1 LTKLQEL
8 QQRRL
13 AVSEQLTDIGKA
25 GFKNE
30 DERKRF
36 DALQI
41 EAKGLG
47 DDIARLE
54 AASTLEGELRQT
66 QRPLNGPINPSQDE
80 TSEQRW
86 NRLRAE
92 KKTAKRARQL
102 TERAEKAAFRLWA
115 LTGAAHPLLRGNQ
128 MNADSPEVKRLM
140 TELRTFRADPSV
152 IPPAVGPTFP
162 NWTPGQGIG
171 SPVASIPT
179 SVFVPQGFIYDIEI
193 ALKAIGNFISA
204 ADDIPT
210 STGAPLPYPTSND
223 VTVEAEIVGEG
234 QTVSNQDVFIGN
246 IVLQAWKYDTKL
258 VPVSLELLQDSAFDM
273 DKFLT
278 AAFAI
283 RLQRGLTR
291 DFTNGNG
298 VNCPRGILLD
308 AVLGATAVG
317 AAANA
322 PTGSSVD
329 GTNSIGTTDLLSLIH
344 SVDPLY
350 RINGKFM
357 AHDYTLQT
365 LEQTLDKFGR
375 PLYLPNP
382 QTGKLESLF
391 GYPIVLNQY
400 MPQLDPTSPETQP
413 TPVIFGDLKKYKVRR
428 VRDLAVLR
436 LVERAAEQGLVLFIA
451 FARYDGRLAD
461 AGTHPVKYL
470 QMAA

>member
-1 LTKLQEL
+1 MTKLQEL
-8 QQRRL
+8 QERRL
-13 AVSEQLTDIGKA
+13 AVSEQLTDMGKG
-25 GFKNE
+25 GFKKDE
-30 DERKRF
+30 DRTRF

-47 DDIARLE
+47 EDIARLQ

-66 QRPLNGPINPSQDE
+66 TRPPNGPINQPQSE
-80 TSEQRW
+80 SSEQRW
-86 NRLRAE
+86 KRLRAE
-92 KKTAKRARQL
+92 KKTGKHEREL

-115 LTGAAHPLLRGNQ
+115 LTGTAHPLLRGNQ
-128 MNADSPEVKRLM
+128 LEQNSPEIKRLM
-140 TELRTFRADPSV
+140 GELRSFRADPSV
-152 IPPAVGPTFP
+152 SPPAIGPTYD
-162 NWTPGQGIG
+162 NWASGQGIG
-171 SPVASIPT
+171 TPVASIPT
-179 SVFVPQGFIYDIEI
+179 SVFVPQGFVYDIEI
-193 ALKAIGNFISA
+193 ALKAIGNFIAA

-223 VTVEAEIVGEG
+223 VSVEAEIVGEG

-278 AAFAI
+278 AAFSI
-283 RLQRGLTR
+283 RLMRGLTR
-291 DFTNGNG
+291 DLTNGDGTNK
-298 VNCPRGILLD
+298 PRGILLD
-308 AVLGATAVG
+308 ATLGATAVG

-322 PTGSSVD
+322 PTGSSLD

-400 MPQLDPTSPETQP
+400 MPQLDPTSPATQP
-413 TPVIFGDLKKYKVRR
+413 TPLLFGDLKKYKVRR
-428 VRDLAVLR
+428 VKDLAVLR